1 MPVHSNGCQLEWN
14 RWNLRKRTRKVIN
27 CMFTEVKKEIKSSMN
42 RRRTQT
48 IFWKNEESSDHIW
61 KRNSIK
67 TKTNW
72 TSENEKGLKQVK
84 WLWGKLYQQSG
95 SREDRMSEHEKNVH
109 ELKGVWQ
116 WGQWQ
121 INKKVSVV
129 LSRLIGYYE
138 KPRWKNH
145 GGEGEE
151 KEGLK

>member
-1 MPVHSNGCQLEWN
+1 
-14 RWNLRKRTRKVIN
+14 
-27 CMFTEVKKEIKSSMN
+27 MFTELKKEMKSLMN
-42 RRRTQT
+42 PRRIQT
-48 IFWKNEESSDHIW
+48 IFWKNEVSSDHIW

-72 TSENEKGLKQVK
+72 TSENEKELKQAK
-84 WLWGKLYQQSG
+84 WLCGKLYQQSG
-95 SREDRMSEHEKNVH
+95 SREDRMSEHEK
-109 ELKGVWQ
+109 KCAWIKRVWQ

-121 INKKVSVV
+121 INKKVSAV

-145 GGEGEE
+145 GGEGEQ